1 MSRENLAECKPV
13 SFAHL
18 EIKERADLQ
27 HVLRDH
33 IEVLDSDLRV
43 IAEEYGNWEDSRR
56 RIDLLA
62 LDKQQRLV
70 VIELKRT
77 ETGGH
82 MDLQALRY
90 AAMASAMTFEQ
101 VIDAHEAYLAK
112 RGLPDAGEAA
122 ERIREFLELPPD
134 EDAEISSDVR
144 ILLVSGDFSREIT
157 TTVLWLNGFER
168 MDIRCV
174 QLVAYEI
181 AGKNYLDI
189 EQVIPLPQ
197 TVDYQIQIGKKAQ
210 QQKRVR
216 EGGADWTRYQI
227 VIDGEPGPPLRKR
240 QAMLTMIRT
249 LHQKGVGLDAISKH
263 LPPSR
268 LRVIPARLEDSTAIE
283 EALRAQGVNEPE
295 RYFLDAPF
303 TQDGKTYV
311 LSKMWGRGT
320 VPVLSTL
327 RDAFAE
333 TGVSFQAEE

>member
-1 MSRENLAECKPV
+1 MPLFEMTRENLAECKPV
-13 SFAHL
+13 TFAHL
-18 EIKERADLQ
+18 EIKERANLQ

-90 AAMASAMTFEQ
+90 AAMVSAMTFEQ

-157 TTVLWLNGFER
+157 
-168 MDIRCV
+168 
-174 QLVAYEI
+174 
-181 AGKNYLDI
+181 
-189 EQVIPLPQ
+189 
-197 TVDYQIQIGKKAQ
+197 
-210 QQKRVR
+210 
-216 EGGADWTRYQI
+216 
-227 VIDGEPGPPLRKR
+227 PPCY
-240 QAMLTMIRT
+240 
-249 LHQKGVGLDAISKH
+249 G
-263 LPPSR
+263 SR
-268 LRVIPARLEDSTAIE
+268 GSTAWTSAAFSWWPTRSTVRTISISS
-283 EALRAQGVNEPE
+283 RSSHCPKQPITRSRSGRKPSNRRRPE
-295 RYFLDAPF
+295 KAARTGPA
-303 TQDGKTYV
+303 TR
-311 LSKMWGRGT
+311 SS
-320 VPVLSTL
+320 ST
-327 RDAFAE
+327 ASPGAHC
-333 TGVSFQAEE
+333 GNAKPC